1 MFVWGLY
8 DDFIYE
14 LLLLEVIFSMKRYYV
29 YVWSMGVMRIVT
41 FKNYFQKKKVLC
53 ICLGDG
59 IK

>member
-41 FKNYFQKKKVLC
+41 FKNYF
-53 ICLGDG
+53 
-59 IK
+59 